1 LKDGNTAITRHTG
14 HLQNGAIASTP
25 ERLTA
30 MQQPHI
36 VRTPIVPFGIVNCHL
51 VVGEQ
56 GCVLVDTGVPGSH
69 RKIERALADLGRSF
83 KDIRLIVVTHA
94 HMDHAGSAARVR
106 ELSGAPIVAHEG
118 DLPYYQQRKPMTYCS
133 TGWVSRLFFRTGVIV
148 RPYQPFTPDIL
159 LADGQVLDLTP
170 YGIGGRAR
178 PTPGHT
184 AGSVSLELDSGDAMV
199 GDLLASG
206 VLLGGLM
213 RTQHAR
219 RPPFED
225 DPKTVSLQLQELV
238 AGGMQTFH
246 LGHGGP
252 LPAKEVLRHAGWLSR
267 QRAGRMYHGPAAC
280 RCDSRAD
287 EAAGPLRP

>member
-1 LKDGNTAITRHTG
+1 MTHPR
-14 HLQNGAIASTP
+14 
-25 ERLTA
+25 
-30 MQQPHI
+30 I
-36 VRTPIVPFGIVNCHL
+36 VRIPIVPFGIVNCHL
-51 VVGEQ
+51 VIGER

-69 RKIERALADLGRSF
+69 RKIEQALKAQGLGF

-106 ELSGAPIVAHEG
+106 DLSGAPIVAHEG
-118 DLPYYQQRKPMTYCS
+118 DLPHYQQRQPMSYCS

-159 LADGQVLDLTP
+159 LTDGQVLDLAP
-170 YGIGGRAR
+170 YGVAGRAR

-184 AGSVSLELDSGDAMV
+184 AGSLSLELDSGDAMV

-206 VLLGGLM
+206 VLLGGLI

-225 DPKTVSLQLQELV
+225 DPQAVALQLQQLV
-238 AGGMQTFH
+238 AGGMRSFH

-252 LPAKEVLRHAGWLSR
+252 LPAKEVLRHAGWLGR
-267 QRAGRMYHGPAAC
+267 QRPGRLYRGPSAC
-280 RCDSRAD
+280 GCAD
-287 EAAGPLRP
+287 QVR

>member
-1 LKDGNTAITRHTG
+1 MT
-14 HLQNGAIASTP
+14 
-25 ERLTA
+25 
-30 MQQPHI
+30 QPRI
-36 VRTPIVPFGIVNCHL
+36 VRIPIVPFGIVNCHL
-51 VVGEQ
+51 ILGEQ

-69 RKIERALADLGRSF
+69 RKIERALKAQGRSF

-106 ELSGAPIVAHEG
+106 ELSGAPIAAHEG

-133 TGWVSRLFFRTGVIV
+133 TGWVSRLFFRTGFIV
-148 RPYQPFTPDIL
+148 QPYRPFTPDIVL
-159 LADGQVLDLTP
+159 SGDQVLDLTP
-170 YGIGGRAR
+170 YGIAGHAR

-184 AGSVSLELDSGDAMV
+184 AGSVSLELESGDAMV

-225 DPKTVSLQLQELV
+225 DPKTVALQLQQLV
-238 AGGMQTFH
+238 AAGMQTFH

-252 LPAKEVLRHAGWLSR
+252 LPAKEVLRHAGWLGR
-267 QRAGRMYHGPAAC
+267 QRPGRMYHGPASC
-280 RCDSRAD
+280 RCDDSRAD
-287 EAAGPLRP
+287 ETAGPLRHGLSPIKPDR

>member
-1 LKDGNTAITRHTG
+1 M
-14 HLQNGAIASTP
+14 
-25 ERLTA
+25 E
-30 MQQPHI
+30 QPRI
-36 VRTPIVPFGIVNCHL
+36 VRIPIVPFGMVNCHL
-51 VVGEQ
+51 VVGEH
-56 GCVLVDTGVPGSH
+56 GCVLVDTGLPGSH
-69 RKIERALADLGRSF
+69 RKIERALKSQGRSLN
-83 KDIRLIVVTHA
+83 DIRLIVVTHA

-118 DLPYYQQRKPMTYCS
+118 DLPYYEQRKPMTYCS

-148 RPYQPFTPDIL
+148 RPYVPFTPDIL
-159 LADGQVLDLTP
+159 LTDGQSLDLAP
-170 YGIGGRAR
+170 YGVAGRAR
-178 PTPGHT
+178 PSPGHT

-225 DPKTVSLQLQELV
+225 DPKTVALQLQQLV

-252 LPAKEVLRHAGWLSR
+252 LPAKEVLRHAGWLGR
-267 QRAGRMYHGPAAC
+267 QRPGRMYHGPAAC
-280 RCDSRAD
+280 QCDDAGA
-287 EAAGPLRP
+287 EGAAGPLRP

>member
-1 LKDGNTAITRHTG
+1 M
-14 HLQNGAIASTP
+14 P
-25 ERLTA
+25 
-30 MQQPHI
+30 QPRI
-36 VRTPIVPFGIVNCHL
+36 VRIPIVPFGVVNCHL
-51 VVGEQ
+51 IVGDQ

-69 RKIERALADLGRSF
+69 RKIERALQAEGLGF
-83 KDIRLIVVTHA
+83 KNIRLIVVTHA

-106 ELSGAPIVAHEG
+106 KLSGAPIVAHEG
-118 DLPYYQQRKPMTYCS
+118 DLPYYERRKPMSYCE

-148 RPYQPFTPDIL
+148 QPYEPFTPDIL
-159 LADGQVLDLTP
+159 LTDDQVLDLAA
-170 YGIGGRAR
+170 YGVAGRAR

-225 DPKTVSLQLQELV
+225 DPKTVAQQLEQLV

-252 LPAKEVLRHAGWLSR
+252 LPAKEVLRHAGWLGR
-267 QRAGRMYHGPAAC
+267 QRPGRMYHGPAHC
-280 RCDSRAD
+280 GCEELRAD
-287 EAAGPLRP
+287 GMQHSKRLSGALRR

>member
-1 LKDGNTAITRHTG
+1 M
-14 HLQNGAIASTP
+14 P
-25 ERLTA
+25 ELR
-30 MQQPHI
+30 I
-36 VRTPIVPFGIVNCHL
+36 VRVPIVPFGVVNCHL
-51 VVGEQ
+51 VIGEQ

-69 RKIERALADLGRSF
+69 RKIERALKAEGRSL

-106 ELSGAPIVAHEG
+106 QLSGAPIVAHEG
-118 DLPYYQQRKPMTYCS
+118 DLPYYQRRKPMTYCE
-133 TGWVSRLFFRTGVIV
+133 TGWVSRLFYRTGVIV
-148 RPYQPFTPDIL
+148 QPYEPFTPDIL
-159 LADGQVLDLTP
+159 LKDGQTLDLAP
-170 YGIGGRAR
+170 YGMAGRAR

-184 AGSVSLELDSGDAMV
+184 AGSLSLELDSGDALV

-213 RTQHAR
+213 RTGHAR

-225 DPKTVSLQLQELV
+225 DPATVSLQLQQLV

-252 LPAKEVLRHAGWLSR
+252 LPAKEVMRHAGWLGR
-267 QRAGRMYHGPAAC
+267 QRPGRMYRGPATC
-280 RCDSRAD
+280 VCESGDVD
-287 EAAGPLRP
+287 GTAGTARP